1 MLNKG
6 EPLMNSRKSLL
17 FFLSEAALI
26 AAITLAPVSSASSN
40 PQLASAKQKTFASP
54 EDAAKAYAAA
64 CEQQDT
70 ASLQS
75 LLGPGN
81 DELINSGDEA
91 QDQRRRER
99 FAIMAR
105 ESLDVRQ
112 DPYNS
117 ERFMVYVGTREW
129 PLPIPIIKDG
139 DAFRF
144 DTSAARTE
152 ILARRIG
159 RNELDA
165 IGFLRDIVQ
174 AQIDFA
180 YADHNDAGAIREY
193 AQNIMSDPDKH
204 NGLYWDAKDAE
215 APSPLA
221 EPITKAVSQGYEL
234 TEPGEPFLYHGY
246 IFRILKAQ
254 GSNATGGARDYFV
267 QGKMMGGFAAVATP
281 VEYATTGVKTF
292 VVNQDGTVQE
302 KDLGASGSKA
312 AESITTYNPDKTWME
327 SPREETEQ
335 ETASKP

>member
-6 EPLMNSRKSLL
+6 ERLMNSRKSHL
-17 FFLSEAALI
+17 FFLSV
-26 AAITLAPVSSASSN
+26 AILFTSIGLAPVSYASSI
-40 PQLASAKQKTFASP
+40 PQAAAKQKTFASA

-70 ASLQS
+70 ASLQG

-91 QDQRRRER
+91 QDKRRRER
-99 FAIMAR
+99 FATMAR

-165 IGFLRDIVQ
+165 IAFLRDIVQ

-180 YADHNDAGAIREY
+180 YADQKDAGAIREY

-204 NGLYWDAKDAE
+204 DGLYWEAKDSE
-215 APSPLA
+215 PPSPLA
-221 EPITKAVSQGYEL
+221 DPIAKAISQGYEL

-246 IFRILKAQ
+246 IFRILKTQ
-254 GSNATGGARDYFV
+254 GSNAQGGARDYFV
-267 QGKMMGGFAAVATP
+267 QGKMMGGFAAVAAP

-292 VVNQDGTVQE
+292 LVNQDGTVQE
-302 KDLGASGSKA
+302 KDLGASGTKA
-312 AESITTYNPDKTWME
+312 AASITTYNPDKTWTE
-327 SPREETEQ
+327 APREETEQ